1 MLGKALLLATLT
13 ISGSGD
19 PQINTTSTLLG
30 TSLVCPE
37 AMQQVVDHHHLTNNV
52 YSKGQG
58 YIKARKAVPPG
69 ATVNLTVTCKEL

>member
-13 ISGSGD
+13 VSGNGD
-19 PQINTTSTLLG
+19 PQINSTSTLLD
-30 TSLVCPE
+30 SAEECPR
-37 AMQQVVDHHHLTNNV
+37 AMLHVLEHHNLTNNV

-69 ATVNLTVTCKEL
+69 ATVNLTVTCKGL